1 MQHTDIPIRRVPS
14 VLSLGLVACL
24 CVLTASCA
32 SRPPVASDPGAVTAA
47 DSAARAP
54 VRSVSDAQREWS
66 GHKGALVRRQWGVE
80 IVGVR
85 LLSAD
90 WMLEFSFK
98 VLDAN
103 KAAALL
109 DRKAKPLLTDQASG
123 ATMAVPAMENV
134 GELRQKTPPT
144 AGRTYYMIFGNGGK
158 IIQRGGRVTVTI
170 GAFQATDLPVQ

>member
-1 MQHTDIPIRRVPS
+1 VV
-14 VLSLGLVACL
+14 VLAAAMAIAGCAATGTPGPAEGSPQGVG
-24 CVLTASCA
+24 TASTA
-32 SRPPVASDPGAVTAA
+32 RPPVRAVT
-47 DSAARAP
+47 
-54 VRSVSDAQREWS
+54 DAQREWS

-144 AGRTYYMIFGNGGK
+144 AGRTYYMIFGNDGK